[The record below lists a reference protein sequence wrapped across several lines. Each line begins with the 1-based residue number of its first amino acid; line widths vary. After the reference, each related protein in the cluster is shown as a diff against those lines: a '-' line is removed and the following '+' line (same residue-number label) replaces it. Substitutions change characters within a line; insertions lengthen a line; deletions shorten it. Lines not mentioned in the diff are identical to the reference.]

1 MTRPR
6 RDTPGVG
13 ERSDDLRYAVAQGV
27 AEMGLVANTTLV
39 PSTERFELWSD
50 VLNTEFGPSA
60 VKSARARS
68 FSGLLWRYELGSL
81 CVHRVVGDASIYRR
95 PFKRRGCDP
104 FVAFQL
110 VLARRGCC
118 IVSQN
123 GANSYIREGELTS
136 YTTWQPLKVESP
148 TAFELVIV
156 TLPELLVRPLFAR
169 RIPQTAL
176 CLGGTDGIARL
187 VRSHVLQV
195 LRCLEQ
201 GSIGSVVATD
211 VAESTV
217 DLVRGLHGK
226 QDLRTLTESRPS
238 SVLRQQI
245 HTYIDLHL
253 GEPDLNRES
262 IAKHHSISVSYLDK
276 LFEPTG
282 SSVWQT
288 IRTQRLD
295 RCRRDLA
302 DTRLA
307 GVRILDIAARWG
319 FRTASNFTRSFEA
332 AYGASPAAFRRESRG
347 LPGDEADS

>member
-1 MTRPR
+1 
-6 RDTPGVG
+6 
-13 ERSDDLRYAVAQGV
+13 
-27 AEMGLVANTTLV
+27 MGLVANTTLV

-50 VLNTEFGPSA
+50 VLNSEFGPSA

-81 CVHRVVGDASIYRR
+81 CVHRVVGDASVYRR
-95 PFKRRGCDP
+95 PFKRRGSDP
-104 FVAFQL
+104 LVAFQL

-136 YTTWQPLKVESP
+136 YTTWQPLEVESP

-156 TLPELLVRPLFAR
+156 TLPELLVRPLFGRNA
-169 RIPQTAL
+169 PQTAL
-176 CLGGTDGIARL
+176 CLGGSEGIARV

-201 GSIGSVVATD
+201 GSISSVVATN

-217 DLVRGLHGK
+217 DLVLGLHGQ
-226 QDLRTLTESRPS
+226 QDVRPFADSRS
-238 SVLRQQI
+238 SVVLQQQI
-245 HTYIDLHL
+245 RTYIDLHL
-253 GEPDLNRES
+253 GDPDLNRES
-262 IAKHHSISVSYLDK
+262 IARRHCISVSYLDK
-276 LFEPTG
+276 LFERTG
-282 SSVWQT
+282 RSVWQT
-288 IRTQRLD
+288 IRMQRLD

-319 FRTASNFTRSFEA
+319 FRTASHFTRSFEA
-332 AYGASPAAFRRESRG
+332 AYGESPAVFRRASRG
-347 LPGDEADS
+347 HLGDGADS